1 MCHLHQDLF
10 MYAVVKCG
18 KYSKSIYSK
27 TRPLMKKFYSLL
39 STYFFMQKY
48 FLFTY
53 TTNAGT
59 YIHIYLHTHTHTH
72 THTRAHTLKTRAYV
86 YVCVLFSI
94 LSYNYNSIADIYA
107 NSYFENIIKDVK
119 SYLHVKCHRKHYT
132 LDTLLYLSVLYAFRT
147 ISYKYVNIRSQ
158 FNISRT

>member
-1 MCHLHQDLF
+1 MRKIFKIDLLKNKAFNEKILFFIIDLF
-10 MYAVVKCG
+10 FYVEVLPLHL
-18 KYSKSIYSK
+18 YYQRRDIY
-27 TRPLMKKFYSLL
+27 THI
-39 STYFFMQKY
+39 ST
-48 FLFTY
+48 
-53 TTNAGT
+53 
-59 YIHIYLHTHTHTH
+59 HTHTHTH
-72 THTRAHTLKTRAYV
+72 THTRAHTHKTRAYV